1 MSSTFKPIDLNS
13 EIVKEIMQNCSVTK
27 NSKEYYKV
35 VLEQMPMGYPKD
47 SKPFLFDADNFDENI
62 FNFYYLFGQLKVVHE
77 KKHLIPIRDT
87 LNKYDGTIWAKDKV
101 AAFFL
106 VHSAIGASIIMPPTA
121 QTKSCIVRTDILNNI
136 SPTLSPNDPNFPKWW
151 EEHKTEWLNAMD
163 MVQKKRI
170 IK

>member
-47 SKPFLFDADNFDENI
+47 SKPLLFDADNFDENI

-87 LNKYDGTIWAKDKV
+87 LKKYDGTIWAKDKV
-101 AAFFL
+101 D
-106 VHSAIGASIIMPPTA
+106 AI
-121 QTKSCIVRTDILNNI
+121 
-136 SPTLSPNDPNFPKWW
+136 F
-151 EEHKTEWLNAMD
+151 
-163 MVQKKRI
+163 
-170 IK
+170 